1 MMKDKTLIDPS
12 YHDDVLVMKEQ
23 RRRSAVRTGAA
34 LAVVIAL
41 PALLLLVFK
50 EDAKFTL
57 NIVTLICLWG
67 SMAGAWNILGGYAG
81 KFSLGNSAFFGTGA
95 YASSIL
101 FVKAGVSPWIGMM
114 VGVAVSVTLALF
126 LGMIT
131 LRLKGKFFAL
141 CTIAFVA
148 LMEIAAVHARKLTGG
163 AEGLLIP
170 WEPGVQNMIFENEI
184 TWVYVFMGFM
194 LFVYFLSRRLEVS
207 PIGYRWTALRENED
221 AAEALGI
228 NTLNAKLSSFA
239 ISAALTSVG
248 GTLYAQ
254 YNMFIEPI
262 YVFGPELSTQ
272 FALYAIIGG
281 MGTAIGPIMG
291 AAVITPL
298 EIILRSSF
306 PDLASGGSL
315 AIYALILVLVV
326 LFIPRGF
333 VAEFRDRCK
342 SIFAKS
348 GSGASRSA
356 VEKGGCACLKQNP

>member
-1 MMKDKTLIDPS
+1 MKNKIFDPS
-12 YHDDVLVMKEQ
+12 YHDDVVALREQ
-23 RRRSAVRTGAA
+23 RRSRIITT
-34 LAVVIAL
+34 AVVIAIVVAI
-41 PALLLLVFK
+41 PFIMHMFFY
-50 EDAKFTL
+50 EDSKFYI
-57 NIVTLICLWG
+57 NIVTLVCLWG
-67 SMAGAWNILGGYAG
+67 AMAGAWNILGGYAG

-95 YASSIL
+95 YTSSIL
-101 FVKAGVSPWIGMM
+101 FVKLGVSPWIGMA
-114 VGVAVSVTLALF
+114 VGVLISVALALV
-126 LGMIT
+126 LGVIT

-148 LMEIAAVHARKLTGG
+148 LMEIAAVHLRQLTGG

-170 WEPGVQNMIFENEI
+170 WEPGIKNMIFDDAI
-184 TWVYVFMGFM
+184 TWVYIFMGF
-194 LFVYFLSRRLEVS
+194 LFFVYFLSRWLETS
-207 PIGYRWTALRENED
+207 PLGYRWTALRENED

-272 FALYAIIGG
+272 FALYSIIGG
-281 MGTAIGPIMG
+281 MGTALGPIMG

-298 EIILRSSF
+298 EIVLRSSF
-306 PDLASGGSL
+306 PDFASGASL
-315 AIYALILVLVV
+315 AMYALILVLVV

-333 VAEFRDRCK
+333 VAEFGSRFKRTGAARSGD
-342 SIFAKS
+342 S
-348 GSGASRSA
+348 GSVSQKRGAGKCS
-356 VEKGGCACLKQNP
+356 EQNP

>member
-1 MMKDKTLIDPS
+1 MQDKSFLDPL
-12 YHDDVLVMKEQ
+12 YRDDVLSLRGQ
-23 RRRSAVRTGAA
+23 RRRSAIRVAA
-34 LAVVIAL
+34 TTAAAIAL
-41 PALLLLVFK
+41 PALVLLILQ
-50 EDAKFTL
+50 EDARFSL
-57 NIVTLICLWG
+57 NIISLICLWG
-67 SMAGAWNILGGYAG
+67 AMAGAWNILGGYAG

-101 FVKAGVSPWIGMM
+101 FVKAGVAPWVGMAA
-114 VGVAVSVTLALF
+114 GVAVSVGLALF

-148 LMEIAAVHARKLTGG
+148 LMEIAAVHARGLTGG

-170 WEPGVQNMIFENEI
+170 WKPGVRNMIFENEI
-184 TWVYVFMGFM
+184 TWVYIFMGFM
-194 LFVYFLSRRLEVS
+194 FLVYFLSRWLERS
-207 PIGYRWTALRENED
+207 PTGYRWTALRENED

-254 YNMFIEPI
+254 YNMFIEPV

-281 MGTAIGPIMG
+281 MGTAVGPIMG

-298 EIILRSSF
+298 EIVLRSSF
-306 PDLASGGSL
+306 PDLASGASL
-315 AIYALILVLVV
+315 AMYSLILILVV

-333 VAEFRDRCK
+333 ATEFRDRA
-342 SIFAKS
+342 AKMFVGRGAADR
-348 GSGASRSA
+348 GSEDGEGRKCS
-356 VEKGGCACLKQNP
+356 